1 MVLGI
6 GGFQEKMRRG
16 QIQLRGNISWKA
28 RRSLTILRYGYD
40 KVLRLPIIFG
50 NAIPKCGSKLLFN
63 ILRGLQELGP
73 FIDTGLN
80 EIKPFFQ
87 GDVTSQTWINKQL
100 DALQGGDIRFG
111 YLYGYD
117 ENIKRLTQDNWASFL
132 IIRDPRD
139 QVISEIFFAMEIHR
153 GHALHAF
160 LHAQEEMGARISA
173 LLHGIDDGA
182 YKRVGIRDHYERFLP
197 WMEEEGICIIRYED
211 LIGRRET
218 ELRKIIKHLSGRGF
232 TPDIT
237 QDQAIKTIERQM
249 EPSKSETF
257 RKGQSGGWRRHFT
270 QKNTTEFNEVAGDL
284 LARLGYEGEEV

>member
-1 MVLGI
+1 
-6 GGFQEKMRRG
+6 MRRG

-63 ILRGLQELGP
+63 ILRGLPELGP

-87 GDVTSQTWINKQL
+87 GEVTSQAWISTQL
-100 DALQGGDIRFG
+100 DALRGGDIRFG
-111 YLYGYD
+111 YLYGYG
-117 ENIKRLTQDNWASFL
+117 ENIKRLSQDNWASFL

-139 QVISEIFFAMEIHR
+139 QVVSEIFFAMEIHR

-160 LHAQEEMGARISA
+160 LHAQEDMEARISA
-173 LLHGIDDGA
+173 LLHGIDDDA
-182 YKRVGIRDHYERFLP
+182 HKRVGIRDHYERFLP
-197 WMEEEGICIIRYED
+197 WIEEEGICIIRYED
-211 LIGRRET
+211 LIGKREI
-218 ELRKIIKHLSGRGF
+218 ELRKIMKYLSGRGF
-232 TPDIT
+232 TPDVP
-237 QDQAIKTIERQM
+237 QVQAIKTIERQM

-257 RKGQSGGWRRHFT
+257 RKGQSGGWRRYFT
-270 QKNTTEFNEVAGDL
+270 QKNIIEFNEIAGDL
-284 LARLGYEGEEV
+284 LSRLGYEGEEV